1 MKLHQLIQGSAD
13 WHAHRATHFNASDA
27 PAMMGCSPYKTRS
40 QLLHEMHTGLVP
52 EVDAA
57 TQRRFDDGHRFEALA
72 RTLAEAIIEDEL
84 YPVVGSR
91 DEYSASFDGL
101 TMDRKIGFEH
111 KTLNNELRSTF
122 AAIDN
127 VDWNTEFEAGYTL
140 PLMYR
145 VQLEQQCMVS
155 NWSRILFMA
164 SKWSGETLAEEH
176 HCWYVSDM
184 ALADQI
190 EQGWIQFKKDL
201 EAFTPTAPTVQAVAA
216 PVESLPAVSVRLD
229 GQLVVASNLPEFGV
243 ALKAFISGI
252 PTNPATDNEFA
263 TCEAAC
269 KALKKAEDAL
279 EGAETHALA
288 QMTDVEAMRRIVADL
303 RALARSTRL
312 ASEKMVTARK
322 EQLRFEIVQTG
333 RNALLGHV
341 TSLNSRLGGQYMP
354 IIGADFALAIKG
366 KKSVDSIQ
374 DAVSTTLAN
383 AKIEASAIA
392 DRIQTNL
399 ETPGLHGYAFLFAD
413 IASICTKP
421 IDDFQNTVTARITA
435 HEAAQAKKEAEQREL
450 IHAEEV
456 AKLAREVEAKA
467 LAEKQAQDAITAAQA
482 TPVPVH
488 APSQPIPSIVTVR
501 QVVQPL
507 FQAPTSSVPTL
518 KLGTIAERLGFT
530 LTADFIA
537 SLGFEPAMRVKSS
550 CLYHDHQFNDICA
563 ALVDHINSV
572 CALQAA

>member
-1 MKLHQLIQGSAD
+1 M
-13 WHAHRATHFNASDA
+13 
-27 PAMMGCSPYKTRS
+27 
-40 QLLHEMHTGLVP
+40 
-52 EVDAA
+52 
-57 TQRRFDDGHRFEALA
+57 
-72 RTLAEAIIEDEL
+72 
-84 YPVVGSR
+84 
-91 DEYSASFDGL
+91 
-101 TMDRKIGFEH
+101 
-111 KTLNNELRSTF
+111 
-122 AAIDN
+122 
-127 VDWNTEFEAGYTL
+127 
-140 PLMYR
+140 
-145 VQLEQQCMVS
+145 
-155 NWSRILFMA
+155 
-164 SKWSGETLAEEH
+164 
-176 HCWYVSDM
+176 
-184 ALADQI
+184 
-190 EQGWIQFKKDL
+190 
-201 EAFTPTAPTVQAVAA
+201 
-216 PVESLPAVSVRLD
+216 
-229 GQLVVASNLPEFGV
+229 ASNLPEFGV